1 MSVYKHKKSP
11 FYHYDFQYKGQR
23 LTGSTECTNRR
34 DAERKFREEIRPA
47 RRAEVDQAV
56 RDSSPGKPMSWGEA
70 RDRYWAEVGQH
81 HAGEG
86 AANTQRALEWLD
98 THIGRGTLLRDIGNG
113 KVAEIVAKRR
123 GDGVAPA
130 TVNRSATEPL
140 RKVMLRARDIWEQQ
154 IQAIRWKE
162 HLLPEPEE
170 RVREL
175 TQEEEQRLLENIRPD
190 YLPLFLFSLASG
202 VRLGGCLALRWQDID
217 WGGREVHIKGKGG
230 KNYKIPLS
238 VTMREILWPLRAHH
252 PEAVFTYVVQ
262 RTRGKRIRGTCLPI
276 TASGLKTEWRRAREA
291 AGLPSTGEDW
301 ERGYRWHDNRHTRAT
316 RLLRQN
322 GNLKMVQ
329 RLLGHRKIETT
340 VKYAHVTM
348 DDLRDA
354 LDTESRT
361 RPQNHGGQKRLR

>member
-1 MSVYKHKKSP
+1 
-11 FYHYDFQYKGQR
+11 
-23 LTGSTECTNRR
+23 
-34 DAERKFREEIRPA
+34 
-47 RRAEVDQAV
+47 
-56 RDSSPGKPMSWGEA
+56 MSWGEA
-70 RDRYWAEVGQH
+70 RDRYWSEVGQH

-86 AANTQRALEWLD
+86 AANTRRALDWLD
-98 THIGRGTLLRDIGNG
+98 AVLGRGVPIRDISNG
-113 KVAEIVAKRR
+113 RVAELVARRR
-123 GDGVAPA
+123 GEGVAPA

-140 RKVMLRARDIWEQQ
+140 RKVLNRARDLWEQTVQ
-154 IQAIRWKE
+154 PIRWRD

-175 TQEEEQRLLENIRPD
+175 TEEEEQRLLENIRPD
-190 YLPLFLFSLASG
+190 YLPIFLFSLASG

-230 KNYKIPLS
+230 VNYKIPLS
-238 VTMREILWPLRAHH
+238 ATMRDILWPLRGQHH
-252 PEAVFTYVVQ
+252 ETVFNYVVQ
-262 RTRGKRIRGTCLPI
+262 RTRAKRVRGTFLPI
-276 TASGLKTEWRRAREA
+276 TASGLKTEWRRARES

-348 DDLRDA
+348 DDLREA
-354 LDTESRT
+354 LDAESRT
-361 RPQNHGGQKRLR
+361 NPRTTEVKSA